1 MDAVMKNICLWRPI
15 HHVFFF
21 LKKEALFILK
31 EETKKSIQFPEMKY

>member
-15 HHVFFF
+15 HHSFF

-31 EETKKSIQFPEMKY
+31 EETKKSFQFPEMKD